1 MVKLPRYGDSFS
13 STSPFWMVKPP
24 FSMVKLQ
31 IVEAPAVFFSE
42 PYQAS
47 STGTTCCAEGSWGR
61 PGDTHGALTKLV
73 IFDQN

>member
-1 MVKLPRYGDSFS
+1 
-13 STSPFWMVKPP
+13 
-24 FSMVKLQ
+24 MVKLQ

-73 IFDQN
+73 IFDQNWGLLITSINRILTIC

>member
-1 MVKLPRYGDSFS
+1 MVIRLAQHHHFGWLNHHFRWLNYKLLRPLLF
-13 STSPFWMVKPP
+13 
-24 FSMVKLQ
+24 
-31 IVEAPAVFFSE
+31 FFSE